1 MRGYPRVT
9 TMWDIADAMEIPRH
23 QLMAVAGMIPDVGPE
38 AFNSEKGV
46 DLSPREAALIESFRV
61 LTEDH
66 KSIVYNQVVA
76 MAKSTQ
82 STEGARDPRWSAT
95 NKSGMIPETEAR
107 VDDDTPPSQGLDDG
121 ERSTLLTTSV

>member
-82 STEGARDPRWSAT
+82 SAEGAD
-95 NKSGMIPETEAR
+95 
-107 VDDDTPPSQGLDDG
+107 
-121 ERSTLLTTSV
+121 